1 MKVLQLSDFYPPT
14 IGGLER
20 HVQTLAKTLVAGGDS
35 VTVVTLGRDDL
46 PATES
51 HDGVDVIRMRG
62 WAKLLDRFYADSKY
76 NFHPTMPDH
85 GLATQLADVVERV
98 KPDIIH
104 AHGWIMYSA
113 LSRRVR
119 KLAPIV
125 VTMHDYGLACVKKTG
140 LDQSDTTCT
149 GPGFTK
155 CISCAS
161 AGYGRLKGTGLS
173 VGMSI
178 STPLHKHVSHFAS
191 VCGTVDRFN
200 AAVMRDAPHSVI
212 TSFTSSEPMDP
223 NNLPPRPS
231 FVPPIGDYVFFAGA
245 LGMHKGVGLLN
256 EMYRRP
262 DRPNVPLIV
271 AGSPRPDAP
280 TQWADGITVIN
291 NVAHPDVMAAWA
303 HCAVAVVPSQWGE
316 PFPNT
321 TLEAM
326 AAGRAIVAS
335 RVGGIPD
342 QLTSGVDGILLE
354 PTDIDGWTN
363 AINDLLARPDE
374 RKRLGDAARTTVP
387 QFTAASVVPK
397 IRAMYSDVLSRD

>member
-20 HVQTLAKTLVAGGDS
+20 HVQTLSKTLVAGGDS

-46 PATES
+46 PAIES

-85 GLATQLADVVERV
+85 GLASQLAEVVERV
-98 KPDIIH
+98 QPDIIH

-113 LSRRVR
+113 LTRRIR
-119 KLAPIV
+119 KQAPIV
-125 VTMHDYGLACVKKTG
+125 VTMHDYGLACVKKTA
-140 LDQSDTTCT
+140 LDQRDVPCS

-161 AGYGRLKGTGLS
+161 QNYGRLKGAGLS
-173 VGMSI
+173 LGMSV
-178 STPLHKHVSHFAS
+178 STSLHKHVSHFVS
-191 VCGTVDRFN
+191 VSGAVDQFN
-200 AAVMRDAPHSVI
+200 HSAMHDVSHSVI
-212 TSFTSSEPMDP
+212 TSFTSSQPLDP
-223 NNLPPRPS
+223 HDLPPRPA
-231 FVPPIGDYVFFAGA
+231 FVPPTGDYIFFAGA
-245 LGMHKGVGLLN
+245 LGKHKGVGLLN
-256 EMYRRP
+256 EMYRRA
-262 DRPNVPLIV
+262 DRPSVPLVV
-271 AGSPRPDAP
+271 AGSPRPDGP
-280 TQWADGITVIN
+280 TEWSEGITVIN
-291 NVAHPDVMAAWA
+291 NVAHPHVMAAWA
-303 HCAVAVVPSQWGE
+303 HCAVAVVPSHWGE

-342 QLTSGVDGILLE
+342 QITNGVDGILLD
-354 PTDIDGWTN
+354 PTDTDDWT
-363 AINDLLARPDE
+363 ATINDLLARPDE
-374 RKRLGDAARTTVP
+374 RRRLGDGARTKMT

-397 IRAMYSDVLSRD
+397 IRAMYSEVLDRD

>member
-20 HVQTLAKTLVAGGDS
+20 HVQTLANTLTAGGDE

-46 PATES
+46 PETES
-51 HDGVDVIRMRG
+51 NDGVNVIRMRG

-76 NFHPTMPDH
+76 NFHPTVPDH
-85 GLATQLADVVERV
+85 GLASQLADVVERV

-113 LSRRVR
+113 LSRQVR

-140 LDQSDTTCT
+140 QDPDEQACS

-161 AGYGRLKGTGLS
+161 QSYGRLKGTGLS

-191 VCGTVDRFN
+191 VCGEVARFN
-200 AAVMRDAPHSVI
+200 QKVMHGQPSSVI
-212 TSFTSSEPMDP
+212 TSFTSIPPLDP
-223 NNLPPRPS
+223 QNLPPRPS
-231 FVPPIGDYVFFAGA
+231 FVPPTGDYVFFAGA

-256 EMYRRP
+256 EIYARH
-262 DRPNVPLIV
+262 DRPSAPLVV
-271 AGSPRPDAP
+271 AGSPRPDGP
-280 TQWADGITVIN
+280 TTWSDGVTVIH
-291 NVAHPDVMAAWA
+291 NVAHADVIAAWA

-326 AAGRAIVAS
+326 ACGRAIVAAN
-335 RVGGIPD
+335 VGGIPD
-342 QLTSGVDGILLE
+342 QITSGVEGILLP
-354 PTDIDGWTN
+354 PTDADAWT
-363 AINDLLARPDE
+363 ATINRLLADPCE
-374 RKRLGDAARTTVP
+374 RQRLGEAARTKLP
-387 QFTAASVVPK
+387 RFTAASVVPQV
-397 IRAMYSDVLSRD
+397 REMYEKVLQRR